1 MNAPMDEARRV
12 LKRVFGYDDFRTGQG
27 DIVAAVL
34 QGRDVLGVMP
44 TGGGKSICYQV
55 PALLFP
61 ACTLVVSPL
70 VALMKDQTER
80 LRERG
85 VEAYAL
91 HSGMPQ
97 GEINNILHQAQ
108 MGVVK
113 LLYVAPERLDSESFR
128 RTLSTIPL
136 SLLAVDEAHCVS
148 EWGHDFR
155 PAYRSIPK
163 LFAAKQRIPIVALTA
178 TATPDVRAD
187 IISSLTLHTP
197 IEIVRGFDRSN
208 LTFNVERTPH
218 KVEFITQLARA
229 HPNDV
234 ILVYAGSRRRVDTI
248 ADELRKRGVPAEAY
262 HAGKS
267 PEQRSTIQEGF
278 VGGASRIL
286 VATNAFGMGIDK
298 ADVRHVVHADLTLT
312 LEAYYQEAG
321 RAGRDGK
328 PSTCTL
334 LYTPQD
340 RRLMDFFI
348 EATYPELR
356 DVMAVLTYLYGRSS
370 VAAGEAV
377 TEPVQADASSIAA
390 DLHRSAALV
399 SGILGVLERAGIVLR
414 TSPNGRATLVLRTTL
429 DRLREFIN
437 NAPSEKRKPLEAV
450 LRLTS
455 SSGDRT
461 IAFDIRSLLKSAS
474 ITMHEFGEA
483 MRMLHTARIIRYTPP
498 EGGGGIVLLQP
509 RPASGMLSVD
519 LTEVHRRRDHARRK
533 LDAVIRY
540 AEATQ
545 CKRNF
550 ILNYFGDSSYTGTC
564 GRCSSCTTPV
574 SAVSA
579 VHVGTSPQDEQITL
593 DLIHASHE
601 LGGKFGRHV
610 LVDVVTATV
619 SVKVVNFR
627 LDRCT
632 TWGRCKHVGRPHV
645 LRVLDETIEAGLLVR
660 SSGEFPTIAPT
671 AEGVRH
677 ARPLPRPMELQFTK
691 AVGVDAEALRALMSL
706 RERWATD
713 EGVTPT
719 TILSTTAIQALAQD
733 RPTSTQDLVPGKHGS
748 GLLLARHG
756 EEIVNVLRQSRAEQI
771 AAVPKVRADQQVM
784 AVVEAIQPGRTLEDV
799 ARALRVTTAAA
810 AQGIQRAI
818 ESGVDIQRQDLVQEE
833 VMESVMDYLREHRF
847 AKLRHVRDHVGDIA
861 DLPELRVAVAFAR
874 RELFGIG

>member
-1 MNAPMDEARRV
+1 MDEARRV
-12 LKRVFGYDDFRTGQG
+12 LKRVFGYDDFRPGQG

-155 PAYRSIPK
+155 PSYRSITK
-163 LFAAKQRIPIVALTA
+163 LFTTKQRIPIVALTA
-178 TATPDVRAD
+178 TATPDVRTD
-187 IISSLTLHTP
+187 ITSSLDLRDP
-197 IEIVRGFDRSN
+197 VEIVRGFDRSN

-218 KVEFITQLARA
+218 KVEFITQLARQ
-229 HPNDV
+229 HPNNV
-234 ILVYAGSRRRVDTI
+234 ILVYAGSRRRVDTF
-248 ADELRKRGVPAEAY
+248 ADELRKRGVAAEAY

-267 PEQRSTIQEGF
+267 PEQRSAIQEGF
-278 VGGASRIL
+278 IGGATRIL

-298 ADVRHVVHADLTLT
+298 SDVRHVVHTDLTLT

-321 RAGRDGK
+321 RAGRDGL

-334 LYTPQD
+334 LYSPHD

-356 DVMAVLTYLYGRSS
+356 DVMAVATYLYSRSGA
-370 VAAGEAV
+370 AAGDAV
-377 TEPVQADASSIAA
+377 TEPVQADANSIAA
-390 DLHRSAALV
+390 DLHKSAALIN
-399 SGILGVLERAGIVLR
+399 GILGVLERAGIVLR
-414 TSPNGRATLVLRTTL
+414 TAPNGRATLVLRSTV

-437 NAPSEKRKPLEAV
+437 NSPVEKRRALEAI

-455 SSGDRT
+455 TSNERSVSFN
-461 IAFDIRSLLKSAS
+461 IANLLKSTS

-483 MRMLHTARIIRYTPP
+483 VRMLHTARIIRYTPP

-509 RPASGMLSVD
+509 RPASGMVSVD

-533 LDAVIRY
+533 LDAVVRY
-540 AEATQ
+540 AETPQ

-550 ILNYFGDSSYTGTC
+550 ILNYFGDASFTGTC
-564 GRCSSCTTPV
+564 GRCSSCTAQKNDKTPTRAE
-574 SAVSA
+574 S
-579 VHVGTSPQDEQITL
+579 SPADEQITQ
-593 DLIHASHE
+593 DLIHAAYE
-601 LGGKFGRHV
+601 LGGKFGRH
-610 LVDVVTATV
+610 LIVDVVTGTV
-619 SVKVVNFR
+619 SEKVVSFR
-627 LDRCT
+627 LDRAV
-632 TWGRCKHVGRPHV
+632 TWGRCKYAARPHV
-645 LRVLDETIEAGLLVR
+645 LRVLDEAIERGLLVR
-660 SSGEFPTIAPT
+660 SSGQFPTIAPT
-671 AEGVRH
+671 AEGVRA
-677 ARPLPRPMELQFTK
+677 ARPLPKPMELRFAQT
-691 AVGVDAEALRALMSL
+691 VGVDAEVLQALMSL

-713 EGVTPT
+713 EGVAAT
-719 TILSTTAIQALAQD
+719 TIISTTALQALAQD
-733 RPTSTQDLVPGKHGS
+733 KPTTMQDLVAGKHGS
-748 GLLLARHG
+748 GLFLARHG
-756 EEIVNVLRQSRAEQI
+756 EEIVNVIRQSRADVV
-771 AAVPKVRADQQVM
+771 AAVPKVRADRQVM
-784 AVVEAIQPGRTLEDV
+784 SVVEAVQPGRSLEDV
-799 ARALRVTTAAA
+799 ARTLGVTIPAA

-818 ESGVDIQRQDLVQEE
+818 ESGVDLQRYDLIQED
-833 VMESVMDYLREHRF
+833 VMESVMDYLRENRF

-874 RELFGIG
+874 RELFGI